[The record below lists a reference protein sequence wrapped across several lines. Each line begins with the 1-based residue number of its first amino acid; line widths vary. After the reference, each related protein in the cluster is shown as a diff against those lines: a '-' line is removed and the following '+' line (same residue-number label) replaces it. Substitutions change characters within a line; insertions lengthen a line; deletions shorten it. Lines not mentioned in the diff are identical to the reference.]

1 MTFVIVQSRGHSLVF
16 DISTKSSAH
25 NRQAIFVF
33 EKAGLSIINDFCNS
47 SEQRSF
53 IGFDISTKS
62 SAHNRQGIFVFEKAG
77 LYVINDFCNSSEQ
90 RSFIGF

>member
-25 NRQAIFVF
+25 NRQWIFVF
-33 EKAGLSIINDFCNS
+33 EKAGLFIIDDFCNS

-53 IGFDISTKS
+53 IYKLKKKGLRSDNRLFIFSYPTALCLHRRFIFD
-62 SAHNRQGIFVFEKAG
+62 NRLTGEV
-77 LYVINDFCNSSEQ
+77 
-90 RSFIGF
+90 